1 MRALFISDL
10 HLSEE
15 RPAANER
22 FFEFIEK
29 EARGADELYVL
40 GDLFEYWIGDDDLDH
55 PFNAIIAGFLRSCSK
70 KLYIM
75 HGNRDFLVGER
86 FCRETGATLLDDPT
100 VADLGGGRVL
110 LMHGDTLCTDDH
122 DYQAWRRQ
130 ARSTHF
136 QQQFLAKTVPE
147 RKAAV
152 MGLREK
158 SKAVISAKP
167 AEIMDVNAGAVAD
180 AFRRHGV
187 SKLIHG
193 HTHRPGHHT
202 TEVDGR
208 RCERWVLPD
217 WYGRGGYLA
226 LDGRGARLVRFL
238 RILRFERWTDGA
250 PWRCPTC
257 SEPQFTQCWR
267 CGAYR
272 T

>member
-15 RPAANER
+15 RPGANER
-22 FFEFIEK
+22 FFAFMEK
-29 EARGADELYVL
+29 EARAADALYVL
-40 GDLFEYWIGDDDLDH
+40 GDLFEYWVGDDDLPD
-55 PFNAIIAGFLRSCSK
+55 PFNAVVAGFFRGLSNAK
-70 KLYIM
+70 VYVM

-100 VADLGGGRVL
+100 VADLGGERAL

-130 ARSTHF
+130 ARSPQF

-158 SKAVISAKP
+158 SKAVIGAKA
-167 AEIMDVNAGAVAD
+167 AEIMDVNAAAVAD

-187 SKLIHG
+187 STLIHG
-193 HTHRPGHHT
+193 HTHRPGHHS

-217 WYGRGGYLA
+217 WYGRGGYLTV
-226 LDGRGARLVRFL
+226 DKGVARLVRF
-238 RILRFERWTDGA
+238 
-250 PWRCPTC
+250 
-257 SEPQFTQCWR
+257 
-267 CGAYR
+267 
-272 T
+272 